1 MSPSNASNSH
11 GPQSPM
17 SDERKK
23 TTLQI
28 MEPVEEDRRDSR
40 MSHDKSKFT
49 NLQASVN
56 DQDKEVELKAKKF

>member
-1 MSPSNASNSH
+1 
-11 GPQSPM
+11 
-17 SDERKK
+17 
-23 TTLQI
+23 

-49 NLQASVN
+49 NLQNSVN